1 MEQPVNILLTKTCII
16 IAYTTTR
23 AITKMISIGSTMSYF
38 FTNKVDFFYSGI
50 QFYSL
55 LTPYL
60 CFISL
65 LYLDLCVLGD
75 DALSPKSYLF
85 SGYGII
91 F

>member
-23 AITKMISIGSTMSYF
+23 AITKVISIGSTMSYF

-65 LYLDLCVLGD
+65 LYLDSCVLGD
-75 DALSPKSYLF
+75 DAFSPKSFLF
-85 SGYGII
+85 SGYGIV